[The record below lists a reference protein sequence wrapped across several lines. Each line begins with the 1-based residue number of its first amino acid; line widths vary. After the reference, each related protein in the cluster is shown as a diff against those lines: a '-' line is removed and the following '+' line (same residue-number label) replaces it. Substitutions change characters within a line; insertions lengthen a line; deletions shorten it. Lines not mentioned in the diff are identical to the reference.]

1 MNNYNITKH
10 YKEDGQTLE
19 DLILNYF
26 DIYLD
31 INNNYYD

>member
-10 YKEDGQTLE
+10 YKEEEQTLE

-31 INNNYYD
+31 IDNNCYD

>member
-1 MNNYNITKH
+1 MNNYHITKH
-10 YKEDGQTLE
+10 YKEEGQPLE

-31 INNNYYD
+31 IINNNYD